1 MKFLKKHK
9 WFSVA
14 VISFLVL
21 SGINFYM
28 ISKFIIILIENGANL
43 RHVRNLHILK
53 NFPKYVII

>member
-9 WFSVA
+9 WFSAA

-28 ISKFIIILIENGANL
+28 IFKFIIILIENGAE
-43 RHVRNLHILK
+43 I
-53 NFPKYVII
+53 